1 MRKKIIVIDDEEQLG
16 KLIQSFL
23 EPHDYQVVHFRDGI
37 SGLQAIHEQ
46 VPDLILMDLLLPRMH
61 GFDICQA
68 VKKEPQLQHI
78 PIIIMTSVYKKVMD
92 KIQDKRMGVN
102 EFIEKPLD
110 FPVLLEKIERLTG
123 AGHKPKPGAALQPG
137 ALKSPKSGERTD
149 TDVMKQHSEKVQQDY
164 ATLLPEKIE
173 EMEELWAVIQK
184 SKDNSKRLTHFRR
197 LAHKLISSGGNCVFE
212 EIIRNAQQLELYLDM
227 VIMEGEETL
236 AEKKEKID
244 GLMDNMRLHPLVM
257 TEKQLRKMQL

>member
-1 MRKKIIVIDDEEQLG
+1 MRKKIVVIDDEEQLG

-23 EPHDYQVVHFRDGI
+23 EPHDYQVVCFRDGI
-37 SGLQAIHEQ
+37 SGLQGIHEQ

-92 KIQDKRMGVN
+92 KIQIKRLGVN

-110 FPVLLEKIERLTG
+110 FPVLLEKIERLT
-123 AGHKPKPGAALQPG
+123 AAEHKPKPGVVQQPG
-137 ALKSPKSGERTD
+137 APKSPKSGERAAAD
-149 TDVMKQHSEKVQQDY
+149 DMKQHEEVQQDY
-164 ATLLPEKIE
+164 ATQLPNKIE

-184 SKDNSKRLTHFRR
+184 NKDNSKRLTHFRR

-227 VIMEGEETL
+227 IIMEGEETL
-236 AEKKEKID
+236 AERKEKID